1 MKNAFQHFAEL
12 DSTNAEAMRSAV
24 AGERGPLWITAARQ
38 SAGRGRAGRAWES
51 DDGNLYASLLVSLS
65 APAPKAYQLSLVAG
79 VFVHDALCAVLPT
92 AEHGA
97 LRLKWPN
104 DILIGGAKAGGI
116 LIESTVVTRER
127 DGLPAP
133 SGESGGMRLAA
144 IIGVGINI
152 ASYPEGLDRPAT
164 SLAAHGAT
172 PAPEALLARIADAA
186 DHWLSVWRNGE
197 DFAAI
202 RKAWLM
208 RAHPIGERMS
218 VNTGSERVTGTFEG
232 LDADGGLLIDAG
244 AGIRRF
250 AFGDVS
256 LAV

>member
-1 MKNAFQHFAEL
+1 MKNVFQHFAEL
-12 DSTNAEAMRSAV
+12 DSTNAEAMRRAV
-24 AGERGPLWITAARQ
+24 AGERGPLWITASRQ
-38 SAGRGRAGRAWES
+38 TAGRGRAGRAWES
-51 DDGNLYASLLVSLS
+51 EDGNLYASLLVSLP
-65 APAPKAYQLSLVAG
+65 APASKAYQLSLVAG
-79 VFVHDALCAVLPT
+79 VLVHDALCAALPP
-92 AEHGA
+92 AAHA
-97 LRLKWPN
+97 AMRLKWPN

-116 LIESTVVTRER
+116 LIESTVIAREG
-127 DGLPAP
+127 DGQPGPAD
-133 SGESGGMRLAA
+133 GMRLAA
-144 IIGVGINI
+144 IIGIGVNI
-152 ASYPEGLDRPAT
+152 ATYPQGLDRPVT

-172 PAPEALLARIADAA
+172 PEPAALLARIAYAA
-186 DHWLSVWRNGE
+186 DRWLAVWRGGE

-218 VNTGSERVTGTFEG
+218 IDTGTERVTGTFEG

>member
-1 MKNAFQHFAEL
+1 MKTVFQHFAEL
-12 DSTNAEAMRSAV
+12 DSTNAEAMRRAV
-24 AGERGPLWITAARQ
+24 AGERGPLWISAGRQ
-38 SAGRGRAGRAWES
+38 SAGRGRAGRTWNS
-51 DDGNLYASLLVSLS
+51 DDGNLYASLLVSLL

-79 VFVHDALCAVLPT
+79 VMVYEALSAVLPPP
-92 AEHGA
+92 AQAA

-127 DGLPAP
+127 DGQPETAD
-133 SGESGGMRLAA
+133 GMRLAA
-144 IIGVGINI
+144 IIGIGINI
-152 ASYPEGLDRPAT
+152 ATHPVNLDRPVT
-164 SLAAHGAT
+164 SLGAHGAT
-172 PAPEALLARIADAA
+172 PASEALLARFAAAA
-186 DHWLSVWRNGE
+186 DHWIAVWRNGE

-202 RKAWLM
+202 RKAWLT

-218 VNTGSERVTGTFEG
+218 INTGSERVTGTFEG
-232 LDADGGLLIDAG
+232 LDADGSLLIDAG

-256 LAV
+256 LAG